1 MVKFTFKK
9 LVRIVML
16 LNEEEKHVDAGVN
29 KLFGLQFTG
38 MQIKYSKQTT
48 KWASKNKIAILFDT
62 HQHCMN
68 KTF

>member
-38 MQIKYSKQTT
+38 MQFKYS
-48 KWASKNKIAILFDT
+48 N
-62 HQHCMN
+62 
-68 KTF
+68 